1 MATAAA
7 ASWTAVRAG
16 GPWAASCLSRAGG
29 SRSVSWNSCGVSLCG
44 VESRRALQ
52 LAVGGSSK
60 SSRRS
65 GKGDRF
71 ARLCC
76 VAGVQKLGEVDAV
89 DLSSDGSKEFPAAP
103 GVYAIYDKEGKLQ
116 YVGISR
122 RVSSSIQ
129 SHLQDL
135 PELCASVKVN
145 VVDAADKTAL
155 TEAWR
160 EWVQEYVEVT
170 GEVPPGNVQGN
181 TTWTARKQRAAKPEL
196 KLTPGP
202 HVTLTIP
209 LVELID
215 QVVKGCTVV
224 AFVKGTRTA
233 PQCGFS
239 HRVLTILNENGADY
253 EVVNVLDDHHNPG
266 LREAI
271 KEYSQWPT
279 IPQVYVKGEFVG
291 GADILDEMVQ
301 SGEIKSLFQKS
312 RPK

>member
-7 ASWTAVRAG
+7 ASWTAA
-16 GPWAASCLSRAGG
+16 RAGG
-29 SRSVSWNSCGVSLCG
+29 SSAASSLSCAVGSRLISSNSCGVSFCG
-44 VESRRALQ
+44 VESLTALQ
-52 LAVGGSSK
+52 LTVLGRTK

-71 ARLCC
+71 VRFCC
-76 VAGVQKLGEVDAV
+76 VAGLQKLGEVESV
-89 DLSSDGSKEFPAAP
+89 ELTSDSSKEFPAAP

-135 PELCASVKVN
+135 PELCGSVKVS
-145 VVDAADKTAL
+145 VVDAPDKTAL

-160 EWVQEYVEVT
+160 EWVQEHVEVT

-215 QVVKGCTVV
+215 QVVKGCNVV

-253 EVVNVLDDHHNPG
+253 EVVNVLDEHHNPG
-266 LREAI
+266 LRDAI
-271 KEYSQWPT
+271 KHYSQWPT

-291 GADILDEMVQ
+291 GADILDQMVQ
-301 SGEIKSLFQKS
+301 SGDIKSLFKKS
-312 RPK
+312 